1 MKLLVWS
8 PLTLVLVLVLS
19 CPAQPLPAVT
29 MPDAKTEAAV
39 FCSEELYLASIQP
52 NPYGFAKA
60 TLASLWFARNAAE
73 TAKDILQAAKETDNM
88 LSFSTALM
96 RITKTS
102 TS

>member
-1 MKLLVWS
+1 MKLLVWI
-8 PLTLVLVLVLS
+8 PLTLVLVLS

-52 NPYGFAKA
+52 NSYGFAKA

-73 TAKDILQAAKETDNM
+73 TAKDIQQAAKETDNM
-88 LSFSTALM
+88 LSFSIALM

-102 TS
+102 TSDF